1 MKGTDLYR
9 SLLKYCERGT
19 LMKVDL
25 IIISYKPDETFLEM
39 VKRISEQ
46 TVAINR
52 IIIYN
57 VEQKFFDRIAYSAK
71 FSSDYKN
78 AEVHHISRREYDNG
92 KTRNQAV
99 KCSDADY
106 FIMMYQDAVPEGND
120 LVEKLVKSIEGNKDI
135 AVSFARQIEK
145 ENSREYAKIISRYFF
160 PDDSYVRSIEDVDT
174 YRSMAYQNSN
184 VCAIYRRDIFDKL
197 GGFVN
202 HAIANEDVLYAATAL
217 NEGYKV
223 AYASDAKVRYSYT
236 SSRSE
241 TQKFFFDSA
250 VSYVKH
256 PEIFD
261 SSEIIPNAKKIIQNT
276 RSHLAR
282 RGLTGE
288 RVAFFLES
296 RAMLKGLKL
305 GKRYKS
311 LSRSRILKLTANPG
325 YWATDELLRD
335 RSGVNA
341 RLGYGRSADE
351 LKMLAKPPCSMSESD
366 KAEKDNS

>member
-1 MKGTDLYR
+1 
-9 SLLKYCERGT
+9 
-19 LMKVDL
+19 MKVDL
-25 IIISYKPDETFLEM
+25 IIISYKPDEDFLET

-71 FSSDYKN
+71 FASDYKN

-106 FIMMYQDAVPEGND
+106 FIMMYQNAVPEGND
-120 LVEKLVKSIEGNKDI
+120 LVEKLVKSIESNKDI

-145 ENSREYAKIISRYFF
+145 EESREYAKFISRYFF
-160 PDDSYVRSIEDVDT
+160 PDDSYVRSIEDVET
-174 YRSMAYQNSN
+174 YKSMTYQNSN

-202 HAIANEDVLYAATAL
+202 HAISNEDVLYAATAI
-217 NEGYKV
+217 NDGYKV
-223 AYASDAKVRYSYT
+223 AYASEAKVRYSYT
-236 SSRSE
+236 KGNDE
-241 TQKFFFDSA
+241 TRKFFFDSA

-261 SSEIIPNAKKIIQNT
+261 SADIIPFAKKIIHST
-276 RSHLAR
+276 KTYLSRK
-282 RGLTGE
+282 GLNRE
-288 RVAFFLES
+288 RMAFFMES
-296 RAMLKGLKL
+296 RAMLKGLKQ

-311 LSRSRILKLTANPG
+311 LSRQKILKLTANPG
-325 YWATDELLRD
+325 YWATDDLLRD

-351 LKMLAKPPCSMSESD
+351 LKMIAKPPCSMSEGN
-366 KAEKDNS
+366 KEENS